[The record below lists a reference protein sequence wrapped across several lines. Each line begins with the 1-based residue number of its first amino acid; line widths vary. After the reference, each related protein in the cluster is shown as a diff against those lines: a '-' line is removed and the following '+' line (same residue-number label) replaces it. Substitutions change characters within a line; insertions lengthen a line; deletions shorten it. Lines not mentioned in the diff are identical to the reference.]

1 MPSSLPADAAPTTRS
16 ANLQSAAVSKARLSS
31 YASLARVA
39 AVPVVV
45 PIVVPTTLLVATA
58 DATIYS
64 QTGLSLII
72 GARGGGTATS
82 ANPAYLQIVGAG
94 AAAVGQL
101 SLWSSFNANSVN
113 YAAIV
118 GSNFAWRTVTQSGT
132 NTSWFG
138 GLPVRANATWGNVGR
153 NESEFPGGAQ
163 FGTDTFGDV
172 NFGKIGA
179 DPGDTDIDPQRVGN
193 AGDTWYLLFKLTDGS
208 SDTYGW
214 LSFKAWVNGTGNP
227 DAGLWSYI
235 EITGWGYDDSGN
247 TLGAGVTAAAVP
259 GGAGLA
265 SLALGAAG
273 LRGRRR
279 SRN

>member
-1 MPSSLPADAAPTTRS
+1 MSFSPPAGAVPTTRS
-16 ANLQSAAVSKARLSS
+16 AVRQPAAASKVRLSS
-31 YASLARVA
+31 YATLARVA

-82 ANPAYLQIVGAG
+82 ANPAYLQILGAG
-94 AAAVGQL
+94 GANVGQL
-101 SLWSSFNANSVN
+101 SLWSAFNVNSVN

-118 GSNFAWRTVTQSGT
+118 GANFAWRTVTQSGT

-138 GLPVRANATWGNVGR
+138 GLPVLANATWNNVGR
-153 NESEFPGGAQ
+153 NPSQFPGSAA

-179 DPGDTDIDPQRVGN
+179 NPGDIDVDPQRVGN

-227 DAGLWSYI
+227 DAGLSSYI
-235 EITGWGYDDSGN
+235 EITGWGYDDSGS